1 MSKPRNITPLQLY
14 RQHAKI
20 ESLKQKLRDEE
31 SKLLGMIAR
40 TEFFRAKINV
50 DGVIYEVI
58 SRRNSNNS
66 YMNTVHVEHL
76 GTAEEFARLSA

>member
-20 ESLKQKLRDEE
+20 KSLKQKLRDEE

-40 TEFFRAKINV
+40 TDFHRAKINV

-58 SRRNSNNS
+58 SRRDSYSSFNNS
-66 YMNTVHVEHL
+66 AEVEKL
-76 GTAEEFARLSA
+76 GTAEEFARLAV